1 MRSHT
6 EVLQEHEEIQRS
18 DYLFS
23 DIAFDGERIAYEVC
37 ENGRSS
43 TVILSK
49 EKAIRHARQIL
60 EMCGETE

>member
-1 MRSHT
+1 MRDQTDVFH
-6 EVLQEHEEIQRS
+6 EHEEIQNS
-18 DYLFS
+18 DYLLS
-23 DIAFDGERIAYEVC
+23 EVTIGELIGYEVC

-60 EMCGETE
+60 EMCGEGQ